1 MPMLSSDKN
10 VETLT
15 QLIEM
20 LKHNIELRTEYA
32 KLDATEK
39 IVRLISVATL
49 AVLLLMIFTAAMLFA
64 SLATA
69 WWLSRSMGLTV
80 AFLCVSGFYVFVLAV
95 CYLGR
100 KVWLERPLV
109 KFLASILMS

>member
-1 MPMLSSDKN
+1 MLSTDKN

-20 LKHNIELRTEYA
+20 LKHNLELRTEYA

-39 IVRLISVATL
+39 IVRLLSVATL
-49 AVLLLMIFTAAMLFA
+49 AVLLLLIFTAAMLFA

-69 WWLSRSMGLTV
+69 WWLSQFMGLTAALFCV
-80 AFLCVSGFYVFVLAV
+80 AGFYAFVLVV
-95 CYLGR
+95 CYVCQ
-100 KVWLERPLV
+100 KAWLERPLV